1 MFSMPREKM
10 KILVTGGLGFIGSNF
25 IRYLLHKYPHYEI
38 VNLDKIT
45 YAGNPAN
52 LTDLADNPRY
62 HFVRGDI
69 ADPQAVDKVMGQ
81 GCDAIIN
88 FAAETHVDRSI
99 ADAADFITTD
109 VYGTYVLL
117 EASRKYKI
125 GCFIQISSDEVYGEA
140 EGSPCCESNPLNPK
154 SPYAASKAGADRL
167 AYSYLATYRLPLIIT
182 RCSNNYGPFQYPEK
196 MISLFITNAL
206 EDKPLPVYGDGRNTR
221 DWIYVQ
227 EHCEAVDLLL
237 HSSGLEGEVFNIG
250 SGSEYS
256 ILEIAQRIL
265 KALGKS
271 EQLITMVK
279 DRPGHV
285 RRHAVATEKIR
296 HALNWKATLPFEQG
310 LEQTI
315 NWYQQ
320 NRTWW
325 EPIKSG
331 AYREYYRKHYG
342 FEL

>member
-1 MFSMPREKM
+1 M

-25 IRYLLHKYPHYEI
+25 IRYLLGRYPHYEV

-52 LTDLADNPRY
+52 LADLADNPRY
-62 HFVRGDI
+62 HLVRGDI
-69 ADPQAVDKVMGQ
+69 ADPQAVDRVVGQ

-99 ADAADFITTD
+99 ADAASFITTD

-117 EASRKYKI
+117 EASRKYKL
-125 GCFIQISSDEVYGEA
+125 GRFIQISTDEVYGEA
-140 EGSPCCESNPLNPK
+140 EGSPCHENSPLNPK

-167 AYSYLATYRLPLIIT
+167 AYSYWATYQLPVIIT

-206 EDKPLPVYGDGRNTR
+206 EDKSLPVYGDGQNTR
-221 DWIYVQ
+221 DWICVR
-227 EHCEAVDLLL
+227 EHCEAIDLLL
-237 HSSGLEGEVFNIG
+237 HSSGLEGEVFNIA
-250 SGSEYS
+250 SGAEYS

-265 KALGKS
+265 KTLGKS
-271 EQLITMVK
+271 SEELITMVK

-296 HALNWKATLPFEQG
+296 RALNWKATVPFEQG

-315 NWYQQ
+315 HWYRQ
-320 NRTWW
+320 NPSWW
-325 EPIKSG
+325 QPIKSG
-331 AYREYYRKHYG
+331 AYREYYRRHYG